1 MKYSK
6 NFEFSLFCITAL
18 TTLGATLIAPSLPNI
33 QAHFSSTPHITFL
46 SRLILTLPALFV
58 MISSPIAGFLLT
70 KYKRIKILL
79 CSILLWSVFGISG
92 YFLSSIEWILVFRAL
107 FGVASG
113 FVMTCVSVLISEYYL
128 GEKNRDRALV
138 KQNFFSAFGGAIFLI
153 LGGVL
158 SDMDWR
164 IPFLV
169 YSLGFVVLFLSSRNL
184 FEPKALQISQS
195 SDFRFLKF
203 IGVYAMTFTSMS
215 LLYFI
220 PTQLPYYLNS
230 HFGVGGSVV
239 GASIASVSIFS
250 AFFSF
255 LYPKLSS
262 KFSIKTIYGFS
273 FSALG
278 LGFFL
283 LEIQNSLLLLLVF
296 LAFGFTWGI
305 SFVNHYSWLF
315 SLASPQE
322 KAKAVGFLSS
332 FLFLAQFLSAFWIEP
347 LISYFG
353 LSIAL
358 FILGGFSL
366 SIAGLFFILSFRNK
380 SADTLP

>member
-1 MKYSK
+1 MKYPKS
-6 NFEFSLFCITAL
+6 FEFSLFSITAL

-33 QAHFSSTPHITFL
+33 QAHFSSTPHISFL

-70 KYKRIKILL
+70 KHKRIKILL
-79 CSILLWSVFGISG
+79 ISILLWSIFGISG
-92 YFLSSIEWILVFRAL
+92 YFLHSIEWILLFRAL
-107 FGVASG
+107 FGIASG

-128 GEKNRDRALV
+128 GEKSRERALV
-138 KQNFFSAFGGAIFLI
+138 KQNFYSAFGGAIFLI

-158 SDMDWR
+158 CDIDWR
-164 IPFLV
+164 VPFLV
-169 YSLGFVVLFLSSRNL
+169 YSLGFVVLYLCVKNL
-184 FEPKALQISQS
+184 FEPQNTHTTNDTQG
-195 SDFRFLKF
+195 DFRFLKF
-203 IGVYAMTFTSMS
+203 LGVYIMTFISMS
-215 LLYFI
+215 LLYFV
-220 PTQLPYYLNS
+220 PTQIPYYLHS
-230 HFGVGGSVV
+230 HFNVGGSVV

-250 AFFSF
+250 ALFSF

-262 KFSIKTIYGFS
+262 KFSIQTIYVLAFCS
-273 FSALG
+273 LA

-283 LEIQNSLLLLLVF
+283 LCFQSSVLLLFVF

-315 SLASPQE
+315 SLATPQE

-347 LISYFG
+347 LIASLG
-353 LSIAL
+353 LQTAL
-358 FILGGFSL
+358 ILLGGFSL
-366 SIAGLFFILSFRNK
+366 GIAGVFALLTLRNK
-380 SADTLP
+380 SQDT